1 MKVEEDGC
9 TLSIY
14 IDVKER
20 SIYLADFNSVYTGIG
35 IFTEF
40 LTKQIQILKYH
51 YPGYLIYADCNAK
64 GTGVSIKAGG
74 RITEILNRITF

>member
-14 IDVKER
+14 IDVKEK
-20 SIYLADFNSVYTGIG
+20 SIYLADFHSVYTNMG

-40 LTKQIQILKYH
+40 LTKQIKILKYH
-51 YPGYLIYADCNAK
+51 YPDYLIYADCNAQ
-64 GTGVSIKAGG
+64 GTGAAIKSGG
-74 RITEILNRITF
+74 RIKEILNRITF